1 MCRSPCR
8 PWRCRDRRGLSESGG
23 DEMYRSNTSQETF
36 DRRALLQVTAAGLV
50 SLAVGRSTCLRAEQ
64 PKSPDKGKP
73 TRFQIACMTL
83 PYAQFPLERAL
94 TGIKAA
100 GYQYVAWGT
109 THAEAGGKRVPVV
122 AGDAP
127 PERAKELGK
136 KCRDLGLEP
145 VLLFGPSPESGEAF
159 KHR

>member
-1 MCRSPCR
+1 MVITGNRTL
-8 PWRCRDRRGLSESGG
+8 DRR
-23 DEMYRSNTSQETF
+23 T
-36 DRRALLQVTAAGLV
+36 LLQVTATGLA
-50 SLAVGRSTCLRAEQ
+50 SLAVGRSPSIRAEQ
-64 PKSPDKGKP
+64 PKPADKGKP

-83 PYAQFPLERAL
+83 PYGQFPLERAL

-109 THAEAGGKRVPVV
+109 SHAEAGGKRVPVV

-145 VLLFGPSPESGEAF
+145 VLVFGPSPEDGQAF
-159 KHR
+159 KLRIRQAAAAGVGQVLTMGSTRGNDPK